1 MDPAWIGL
9 GGGIIGTATSG
20 FIALRQ
26 ARDSERLARLN
37 GELQEEVAR
46 LEGRIQADLARLG
59 SDLEAER
66 HERAA
71 QFDRGLRAEDV
82 LARYR
87 EPLAAAAFDLQSRCF
102 NILRLGFL
110 ERFGTG
116 HERSGTAQRTTLF
129 RFAQYFG
136 WTEILRRD
144 IQFLSFPEADDTRR
158 VAQLQSSIARRLATS
173 DHEESL
179 MIWTDEQRAIGERMI
194 VQEHDTVIC
203 MGYARFCDEY
213 DDRFA
218 PLCTRLLDD
227 LLNPSSAQRLH
238 DVQHRLCELVEALDA
253 RRMRYTEDLERA

>member
-1 MDPAWIGL
+1 VDPALIGL
-9 GGGIIGTATSG
+9 AGGIIGTATSAV
-20 FIALRQ
+20 IAVRQ
-26 ARDSERLARLN
+26 RRDSARLARLN
-37 GELQEEVAR
+37 GELQE
-46 LEGRIQADLARLG
+46 GLARLG

-71 QFDRGLRAEDV
+71 MFDRGLRAEDV

-87 EPLAAAAFDLQSRCF
+87 EPLAAAAFDLQSRCY

-110 ERFGTG
+110 EKFGAG
-116 HERSGTAQRTTLF
+116 HERFGEAQTTTLF

-158 VAQLQSSIARRLATS
+158 VARLQGSITRRLAS
-173 DHEESL
+173 SEGDAPL
-179 MIWTDEQRAIGERMI
+179 MIWADEQRAIGERMI
-194 VQEHDTVIC
+194 VCEYDTVIC

-213 DDRFA
+213 DERFA

-227 LLNPSSAQRLH
+227 LLNPSAAQRLR
-238 DVQHRLCELVEALDA
+238 DVQHQLCELVELLDA